1 MFWVQDI
8 QIISDYTVK
17 ELLFHFLRY
26 ILSAETVTQWN
37 STDFIRVR
45 KKLFM
50 KLFNFDDFQTAMK
63 APEQND

>member
-26 ILSAETVTQWN
+26 ILSAEIVTQWK